1 MATTIGRLTEQIQR
15 ILTGGDATVDN
26 QITFAE
32 IKLLVGQ
39 VTNKLLKI
47 ERFNVLINE
56 GDYGVPSCIIAT
68 YDNIPV
74 ATYKSKSRSILP
86 VVPMSLPRNM
96 GVWAITPTTD
106 LDNLFIPI
114 PSGTF
119 GLLKKIDVE
128 KDLLGQIGYEVDGLN
143 VVYTSD
149 IRNAPTSITS
159 VCMKLL
165 VTDPTAL
172 GDYDILPIPADMEQD
187 VITQVIQILST
198 YQPKDDSV
206 DNSNKK

>member
-15 ILTGGDATVDN
+15 IITGGDATADN

-32 IKLLVGQ
+32 IKLLVTQ

-56 GDYGVPSCIIAT
+56 GDYGVPSCSIAT
-68 YDNIPV
+68 YDNV
-74 ATYKSKSRSILP
+74 AVTTYKSKARSILP

-96 GVWAITPTTD
+96 GVWAITTTTD
-106 LDNLFIPI
+106 LDDLFIPI

-119 GLLKKIDVE
+119 GLLKKINVE

-149 IRNAPTSITS
+149 IRNAPLSITT

-165 VTDPTAL
+165 VVDPSSME
-172 GDYDILPIPADMEQD
+172 DYDILPIPPEMEQD

-198 YQPKDDSV
+198 YQTKDDSV

>member
-1 MATTIGRLTEQIQR
+1 M
-15 ILTGGDATVDN
+15 
-26 QITFAE
+26 
-32 IKLLVGQ
+32 
-39 VTNKLLKI
+39 
-47 ERFNVLINE
+47 
-56 GDYGVPSCIIAT
+56 IAT

-74 ATYKSKSRSILP
+74 VTYKSKSKSTLP

-128 KDLLGQIGYEVDGLN
+128 KDMLGQIGYEVDGLN

-149 IRNAPTSITS
+149 IRNAPSSITS
-159 VCMKLL
+159 VCMRLL
-165 VTDPTAL
+165 VTDPTAM
-172 GDYDILPIPADMEQD
+172 GDYDIFPIPADMEQD

>member
-15 ILTGGDATVDN
+15 ILTGGDATADN

-56 GDYGVPSCIIAT
+56 GDYGVPSCSIAT
-68 YDNIPV
+68 YDNIAV
-74 ATYKSKSRSILP
+74 TTYKSKARSILP
-86 VVPMSLPRNM
+86 VIPMSLPRNM
-96 GVWAITPTTD
+96 GVWAITTTTD
-106 LDNLFIPI
+106 LDDLFIPI

-119 GLLKKIDVE
+119 GLLKKINVE

-149 IRNAPTSITS
+149 IRSAPLNITT

-165 VTDPTAL
+165 VVDPTAL
-172 GDYDILPIPADMEQD
+172 GDYDILPIPPEMEQD
-187 VITQVIQILST
+187 VITQVIQIFST